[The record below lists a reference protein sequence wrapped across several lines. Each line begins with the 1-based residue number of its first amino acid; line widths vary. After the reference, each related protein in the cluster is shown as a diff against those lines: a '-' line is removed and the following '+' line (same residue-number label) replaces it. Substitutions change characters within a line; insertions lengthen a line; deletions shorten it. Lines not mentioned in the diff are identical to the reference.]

1 MGFVALVNGLTS
13 AREGRPAGWHFKQLV
28 EVGHRIADA
37 YPQHVAAFGHA
48 LIHFCNGDGVEGQD
62 RSGKWKN
69 RRQTIRKSLDADF
82 LPHSD
87 SLALIGFLLP
97 GVEEKLEK
105 LILKA
110 RNACPKRDVR
120 LASG

>member
-1 MGFVALVNGLTS
+1 MNGLTS
-13 AREGRPAGWHFKQLV
+13 AREGRPVGWYFKQLV

-48 LIHFCNGDGVEGQD
+48 LIHFCNGDCVEGQD

-69 RRQTIRKSLDADF
+69 RRQTIRKSLERGDADF

-105 LILKA
+105 IILKA
-110 RNACPKRDVR
+110 RNAPSKEGR
-120 LASG
+120 